1 MNTGT
6 NLITKLLS
14 NLHINEQLFKHT
26 VKMNKLQSIA
36 NKPNTLIIIMYKNIF
51 NWLYSIKKESYEL
64 NVNKLTDKI
73 NFLGNTYQNTID
85 IYNTYYRN
93 YIQLINIYPNI
104 VWLDYIKLIDIKSGY
119 SYLETKL
126 SPFKLNLINETKFIE
141 ILNKP
146 SKSHGNTVKNAN
158 EATSKYEPNK
168 VMVKQFL
175 IKKKPKLIK
184 DIDLSII
191 QYFEQS

>member
-1 MNTGT
+1 
-6 NLITKLLS
+6 
-14 NLHINEQLFKHT
+14 
-26 VKMNKLQSIA
+26 
-36 NKPNTLIIIMYKNIF
+36 MYKNIF
-51 NWLYSIKKESYEL
+51 NWLYSIKKVSYEL

-73 NFLGNTYQNTID
+73 HFLGDTYKNTVD

-93 YIQLINIYPNI
+93 YIKLINNYSNV
-104 VWLDYIKLIDIKSGY
+104 VWIDYIKLADPINGY
-119 SYLETKL
+119 SYLKNKL

-146 SKSHGNTVKNAN
+146 SKQISVKNAK
-158 EATSKYEPNK
+158 EAQTNYEPNK

-191 QYFEQS
+191 QYFEKS